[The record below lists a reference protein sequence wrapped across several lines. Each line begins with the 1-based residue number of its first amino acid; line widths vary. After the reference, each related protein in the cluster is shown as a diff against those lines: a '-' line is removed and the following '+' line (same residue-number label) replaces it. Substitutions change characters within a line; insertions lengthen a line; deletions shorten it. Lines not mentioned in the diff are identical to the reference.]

1 MMGRAKV
8 PLRAFRATWSTELL
22 GRPATFHASVW
33 RAAFRPLSS
42 VHHGRTSAMMGAFE
56 ALPAFARAT
65 EAVLATA
72 RTFRKVHLRA
82 AGTLAEMLW
91 RALAALIGMELAVR
105 TAATRLMVGLRTAH
119 IAGALL
125 AASMFITTRS
135 LRATGVFIART
146 GRRWYIA
153 TVGIG
158 ATLRFWMATIGF
170 TTLRIAALRLR
181 TAAIGFAALGITTL
195 WLRAFGL
202 GIATGGIRTA
212 LGAGSRRIG
221 ATNLRRCGRGRWFGS
236 FLGRKRGDADGA
248 EAEQHQTMAGCGFH
262 GLSEVAKA
270 VGGRLFMAWNAAAPL
285 SLCARLEK
293 IVTLAGTPLFSR
305 SIQPIS

>member
-1 MMGRAKV
+1 
-8 PLRAFRATWSTELL
+8 
-22 GRPATFHASVW
+22 
-33 RAAFRPLSS
+33 
-42 VHHGRTSAMMGAFE
+42 
-56 ALPAFARAT
+56 
-65 EAVLATA
+65 
-72 RTFRKVHLRA
+72 
-82 AGTLAEMLW
+82 
-91 RALAALIGMELAVR
+91 LAALIGLEWALTTV
-105 TAATRLMVGLRTAH
+105 ATRLMVGVRTANL
-119 IAGALL
+119 AGALL
-125 AASMFITTRS
+125 AMSIRITTRS
-135 LRATGVFIART
+135 FRATGVFIART

-153 TVGIG
+153 TAGIG
-158 ATLRFWMATIGF
+158 ATLRFWTATIGF

-270 VGGRLFMAWNAAAPL
+270 VGGRLFMAWNAAAPW